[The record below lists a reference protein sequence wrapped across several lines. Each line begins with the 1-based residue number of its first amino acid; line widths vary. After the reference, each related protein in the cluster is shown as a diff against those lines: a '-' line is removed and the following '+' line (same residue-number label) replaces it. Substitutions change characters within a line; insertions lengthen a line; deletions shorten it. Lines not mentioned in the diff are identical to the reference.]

1 MSFLEMWFYDMVHLD
16 NTHKIL
22 NIIDWREKEIEFS
35 IYELTR
41 YFIIHV
47 IDRYESDGKYL
58 VSGSDDGHVIVVD
71 GRASVNFKPVG
82 YTSESHVPAIWYQT
96 VGPFGISMIYMQP
109 WNYITTINIELFRKF

>member
-1 MSFLEMWFYDMVHLD
+1 MNWPGF
-16 NTHKIL
+16 
-22 NIIDWREKEIEFS
+22 
-35 IYELTR
+35 
-41 YFIIHV
+41 FIIHL

-58 VSGSDDGHVIVVD
+58 VTGSDDGHVIVVD

-96 VGPFGISMIYMQP
+96 VEPSSISMINMQP